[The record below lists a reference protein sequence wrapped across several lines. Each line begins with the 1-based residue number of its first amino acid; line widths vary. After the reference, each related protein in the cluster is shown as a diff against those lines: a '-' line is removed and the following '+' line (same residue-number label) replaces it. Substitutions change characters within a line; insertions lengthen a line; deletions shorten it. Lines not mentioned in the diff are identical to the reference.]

1 VAGSTIVLVS
11 EQMKRL
17 NISLEQRKSGEARV
31 TVLLAGGFVDVSTE
45 DEFST
50 RMDKGVQQVLEGHSA
65 ALILSLK
72 DLSYINSTGLAVV
85 VDANRQLAER
95 LALASVPDSIVQI
108 AKLLGLDGHLNIFD
122 TVDEAVNDFL
132 E

>member
-1 VAGSTIVLVS
+1 
-11 EQMKRL
+11 MKRL
-17 NISLEQRKSGEARV
+17 NISLEQKMSGEARV

-45 DEFST
+45 DEFSA
-50 RMDKGVQQVLEGHSA
+50 RMDKGVQQVLAGHSA

-132 E
+132 K

>member
-1 VAGSTIVLVS
+1 
-11 EQMKRL
+11 
-17 NISLEQRKSGEARV
+17 
-31 TVLLAGGFVDVSTE
+31 
-45 DEFST
+45 
-50 RMDKGVQQVLEGHSA
+50 
-65 ALILSLK
+65 
-72 DLSYINSTGLAVV
+72 VV